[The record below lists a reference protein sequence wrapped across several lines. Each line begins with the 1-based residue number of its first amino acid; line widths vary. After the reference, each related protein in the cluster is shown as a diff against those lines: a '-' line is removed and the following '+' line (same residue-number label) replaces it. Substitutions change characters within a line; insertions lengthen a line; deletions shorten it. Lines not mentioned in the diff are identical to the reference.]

1 MKKRLLST
9 MLALCLVLT
18 MLPLN
23 ALATDEPPVET
34 ETGAELQEEEAT
46 TPENPTPLTPI
57 EVTEDEQTTTPDS
70 GGTSELGNPSE
81 DATNSQLSGSD
92 SGNEQD
98 EPMILSE
105 TKESARTS
113 ITDPGLTASG
123 TCGDNATWTLN
134 TYTGVLTISGTG
146 RIAGDRQ
153 WNAYE
158 TIVKTIVIQDGI
170 TSIGEWTFNG
180 FKNLTD
186 ITIPNSVATIEKGA
200 FASCTSV
207 TNITIPNSVVSI
219 EQAAF
224 SGCLSLSSI
233 DIPDSVTNLEMQA
246 FSECRNLTSATLPK
260 GITTIERSVFANCEN
275 LVNVT
280 IPNGVVTIRAGAFSY
295 CGFES
300 IDIPDSVTKIEGDAF
315 TFCRHL
321 KSIVIPNSVI
331 EIENTSAGSGA
342 FWECAGL
349 ISVILSENLTE
360 LQKSLFKGCSQLA
373 NVYIP
378 KNVANIGVAAF
389 ADCDKLS
396 DIYYGGSEDEWNA
409 IAIGLSNEALEKAT
423 IHYNSKPEDVP
434 MPSEDGNKK
443 LTFYTWTAGGIERE
457 ISWNWDLFTGSSTEY
472 NNTLAKTGLIL
483 SAAAEN
489 SQGAAESE
497 LKKLGFQTVNSK
509 NFDTEWFGT
518 FQPGVTFG
526 HKVATTSNGTR
537 HIFAIVVRGTSS
549 VADIR
554 TDILS
559 VYDRFNISATLIG
572 AQFNDFIQN
581 TCGLNLNGIKSNT
594 SIFVTGH
601 SLGGAVANIVAKN
614 LNTTTAYGE
623 KNIFAY
629 TFASPLTAN
638 ILEKLLEISRNRNI
652 LNVINANDIVT
663 TLPPGAQHRYG
674 QEKWKFSK
682 ADIYSSAFSARYKEL
697 TGQNFDEGTPFF
709 RNHAVETY
717 MTYILGHDANQSTST
732 ISRLISALLCRIK
745 CPVDVEVY
753 SSDNQLLGR
762 VVNNVAENIVPE
774 KAYIHVDGDVKYLC
788 LMNDD
793 DYTLKFTG
801 TDTGIMEYTVQGF
814 NLDESTMVN
823 EKIFAN
829 VTLAKDKKMSSKV
842 SLWDKNDNAIDTDD
856 KIDVSEV
863 QLFMTDED
871 GNAIKEILPD
881 GNGTEVYISRTVTF
895 NANGGTVNPTTMT
908 TGTNGKLSS
917 LPTPTRNGYRF
928 RGWYTAANGGTQITT
943 DTIFTSDSTVYAQWG
958 KANSNGSSENTGS
971 GSGDNNGGSGSST
984 NSNGNLTSNGNQ
996 NNSGSSGANNIA
1008 SANKSPATGDT
1019 TSIVWLRLLEV
1030 LAILAFIYMVLKR
1043 RGYDIDWLKHK

>member
-1 MKKRLLST
+1 
-9 MLALCLVLT
+9 MLALCLALT

-34 ETGAELQEEEAT
+34 ETGAELQEEKPT
-46 TPENPTPLTPI
+46 TPENPTPVTST
-57 EVTEDEQTTTPDS
+57 EVTTDEQTTTPDS

-92 SGNEQD
+92 SGNEQG

-105 TKESARTS
+105 TEESARTS

-123 TCGDNATWTLN
+123 TCGAPGDNVTWTLN
-134 TYTGVLTISGTG
+134 TYTGVLTISGSGEMGSFDGT
-146 RIAGDRQ
+146 
-153 WNAYE
+153 
-158 TIVKTIVIQDGI
+158 TIPWYTNRTNIKTVIVQEGV
-170 TSIGEWTFNG
+170 TSIGYCAFYDCV
-180 FKNLTD
+180 NLTNVTISD
-186 ITIPNSVATIEKGA
+186 SVLRIERDAFNNCVSLTNVVIPNKVTFIGHGAFSNCTSLSSIKIPASKIADWAFTDCTSLTSVIILDGATYIGEGAFSRCTSLVRVTIPNSVTHIGEGA
-200 FASCTSV
+200 FSFCEGLTSIEIPNGIDGIAQSV
-207 TNITIPNSVVSI
+207 FLGCSSLYSILIPNSI
-219 EQAAF
+219 IGIGFDAF
-224 SGCLSLSSI
+224 SGCN
-233 DIPDSVTNLEMQA
+233 NLA
-246 FSECRNLTSATLPK
+246 
-260 GITTIERSVFANCEN
+260 
-275 LVNVT
+275 
-280 IPNGVVTIRAGAFSY
+280 
-295 CGFES
+295 
-300 IDIPDSVTKIEGDAF
+300 
-315 TFCRHL
+315 H
-321 KSIVIPNSVI
+321 
-331 EIENTSAGSGA
+331 
-342 FWECAGL
+342 
-349 ISVILSENLTE
+349 
-360 LQKSLFKGCSQLA
+360 
-373 NVYIP
+373 
-378 KNVANIGVAAF
+378 
-389 ADCDKLS
+389 
-396 DIYYGGSEDEWNA
+396 IYYTGDKNEWEAIIIDMDWGGHNSPLFNA
-409 IAIGLSNEALEKAT
+409 EL
-423 IHYNSKPEDVP
+423 HYNSKPDIII
-434 MPSEDGNKK
+434 PSDSKVKK
-443 LTFYTWTAGGIERE
+443 LTFHMQTAGGIERDVE
-457 ISWNWDLFTGSSTEY
+457 VSWNWDLFTGSSTEY

-762 VVNNVAENIVPE
+762 VVNNVAENIVPD

-801 TDTGIMEYTVQGF
+801 TDTGTMEYTVQGF

-958 KANSNGSSENTGS
+958 KANSNGSSGNTGS